1 MKNTSMQCN
10 ATKAS
15 RGRLRNS
22 NWHLQWF
29 PDGEAGTIK
38 THFDGSCQLGPDTD
52 SAWQAETGN
61 WCGETGA
68 AILGSV
74 MRHLTGFN
82 IFSWVGCISV
92 GADHD
97 FDYFDGI
104 GAKIK
109 TYFGFWMFSVKFEN
123 FAETNYISDSSH
135 PYLSAGQ
142 LGENF
147 YDNWKLRSDFNLR
160 RWECLLSEMSS
171 LNRMNVFPWHF
182 NFIAELSG
190 EQSLCEYR

>member
-1 MKNTSMQCN
+1 MFKCFCFILKVWIIASIYNSEHQAALRDHDHHLLLRTCDNQKYYSSFYNLHPMQNTSMQCN

-82 IFSWVGCISV
+82 IFSWVACISV
-92 GADHD
+92 RWCRSW
-97 FDYFDGI
+97 
-104 GAKIK
+104 
-109 TYFGFWMFSVKFEN
+109 FWLFWWNWSQNEN
-123 FAETNYISDSSH
+123 LF
-135 PYLSAGQ
+135 
-142 LGENF
+142 
-147 YDNWKLRSDFNLR
+147 WV
-160 RWECLLSEMSS
+160 
-171 LNRMNVFPWHF
+171 LNV
-182 NFIAELSG
+182 
-190 EQSLCEYR
+190 